1 MPTIE
6 DAKALIAPVP
16 TSLKLR
22 PLRVWAACG
31 GSLQFRFRLDG
42 DGMRL
47 VAGQVWIEW
56 PLLDFGN
63 SSFIKPAARP

>member
-31 GSLQFRFRLDG
+31 GSLQVRFRVEG
-42 DGMRL
+42 SGWGL
-47 VAGQVWIEW
+47 VAGQVWIES
-56 PLLDFGN
+56 PPVDFGT
-63 SSFIKPAARP
+63 P